1 MKIDTMANQQK
12 QQQNVAQRL
21 RILRNLYLFLR
32 SVIFNRIII
41 IFIYIDRWLEGIRY
55 TYGRDID

>member
-1 MKIDTMANQQK
+1 MMQIEIDNDQRK

-32 SVIFNRIII
+32 VVIFNRIII
-41 IFIYIDRWLEGIRY
+41 IFI
-55 TYGRDID
+55 